1 MNGRHRWFR
10 DGEWPL
16 WSCEICPEFHRLEW
30 AAAEAGVP
38 ISLLAIAAHILA
50 DRAGVD
56 LREAWDRLAFNLVR
70 MSHGQAF
77 RPVLHTPIAFDVV
90 NLPCG
95 VFDEP
100 HSAAIHS
107 R

>member
-70 MSHGQAF
+70 MIHGPASGSAL
-77 RPVLHTPIAFDVV
+77 RSFDVV
-90 NLPCG
+90 NLPYG